1 MWIRYGEETWEV
13 KSKQRLIA
21 TYRDKMQFIQK
32 QLKEKSQIDKI
43 AVNRKENREEQAWE
57 AVFFVY

>member
-21 TYRDKMQFIQK
+21 TYRDKMQFIQE
-32 QLKEKSQIDKI
+32 QLKEKNQIDKI

-57 AVFFVY
+57 AAFFVY